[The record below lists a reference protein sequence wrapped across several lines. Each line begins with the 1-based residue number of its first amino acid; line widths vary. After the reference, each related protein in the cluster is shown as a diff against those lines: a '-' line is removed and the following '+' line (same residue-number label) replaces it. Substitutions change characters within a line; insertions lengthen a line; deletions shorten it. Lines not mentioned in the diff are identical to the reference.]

1 MRQDERADEDM
12 RSRAEESP
20 MRPDDEETSR
30 RADDTEA
37 EPMPPRTADSAEY
50 SLPDSDDESYPERTV
65 DRPDDPMMTVDDE
78 EPVADDGS
86 GFTADTQAQPAGNG
100 TDFERAE
107 LFRPEM
113 VERFRVEW
121 QEIQTRFVDDPR
133 DAVQGADRLLGAV
146 VEALTSTVNEHK
158 HELEGQWQQ
167 DSGEDESRTE
177 DLRLALR
184 RYRSFV
190 NQLLDA

>member
-65 DRPDDPMMTVDDE
+65 DRPDDPMI
-78 EPVADDGS
+78 
-86 GFTADTQAQPAGNG
+86 
-100 TDFERAE
+100 
-107 LFRPEM
+107 
-113 VERFRVEW
+113 ERFRVEW

-133 DAVQGADRLLGAV
+133 DAVQDADRLLGAV